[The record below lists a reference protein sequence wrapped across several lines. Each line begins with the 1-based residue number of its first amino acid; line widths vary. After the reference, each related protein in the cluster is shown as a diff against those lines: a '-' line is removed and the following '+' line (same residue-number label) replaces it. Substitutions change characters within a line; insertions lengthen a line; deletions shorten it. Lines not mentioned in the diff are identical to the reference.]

1 MSMSSKNNYL
11 NNIGL
16 VRVLSCVAVFL
27 YHMNILKGG
36 YLAVCVFFVISGY
49 FSCISL
55 LKKEKVSLKE
65 YYLKKFK
72 SLYLP
77 LLIVVFISTG
87 IITLFNNINWYNL
100 KPEVTSVL
108 LGYNNFWQLNANLDY
123 FASHSSSPFMHL
135 WYMGIILQFELVF
148 PFIFMLLKKIGDK
161 VHKILPC
168 IISFI
173 LALSSVVFFF
183 YSSLNS
189 NIMVTYYNTL
199 SRIFSLILGV
209 ALAFITHYYKKKKR
223 LSSKLLKINKVIFYT
238 YLLIITVWCFL
249 VESTSKYF
257 AIIMF
262 LTTIFSLRL
271 ITYGKETSNKKL
283 TIFDKIIKSIS
294 NVSYEIYLI
303 QYPVIFLFQYIELNI
318 YLEIF
323 LIILI
328 TVVLSYLL
336 YFALNLKQE
345 KLKVLKI
352 ILLILFIIPTVFG
365 LYKYVISKD
374 HTSEIKALE
383 EKLSENTKIMKER
396 NKAYAEKLK
405 QEQAVWNET
414 LNNLE
419 KGEAELKNMV
429 SNLPVVAIGDSVMLG
444 AVPEL
449 QKTFPNGYF
458 DAAVSRT
465 AYKAP
470 GIMRSLSNKGL
481 LGEPIIFNLGTNGD
495 CDDETKDLI
504 MQIVGNRKLFWVNVT
519 NDNAVGVNQMLNR
532 YASKYSNLHIID
544 WNSVASNHPEYFIA
558 DRIHLTAAGKEAYK
572 NTIFDSIYQVYLD
585 EYNAK
590 KQAIINEHNNI
601 ENQKITFIGNS
612 LLINAYDLIQ
622 TSYPESEII
631 TNSKYTYDVIENELK
646 KKINE
651 KSLSYKVVLLFDKN
665 SELTVNEYKKI
676 IELCST
682 HEIYIISTSINLD
695 TLNNEK
701 VHIIDFQEEL
711 NNNSDYLIADGVH
724 LSEKGNKK
732 LNEIIKEKLK

>member
-148 PFIFMLLKKIGDK
+148 PFIFMLLKKVGDK

-209 ALAFITHYYKKKKR
+209 ALAFITHYYKKKKL

-283 TIFDKIIKSIS
+283 TIFDKITKSIS

-318 YLEIF
+318 YLEIV

-336 YFALNLKQE
+336 
-345 KLKVLKI
+345 
-352 ILLILFIIPTVFG
+352 
-365 LYKYVISKD
+365 
-374 HTSEIKALE
+374 
-383 EKLSENTKIMKER
+383 
-396 NKAYAEKLK
+396 
-405 QEQAVWNET
+405 
-414 LNNLE
+414 
-419 KGEAELKNMV
+419 
-429 SNLPVVAIGDSVMLG
+429 
-444 AVPEL
+444 
-449 QKTFPNGYF
+449 
-458 DAAVSRT
+458 
-465 AYKAP
+465 
-470 GIMRSLSNKGL
+470 
-481 LGEPIIFNLGTNGD
+481 
-495 CDDETKDLI
+495 
-504 MQIVGNRKLFWVNVT
+504 
-519 NDNAVGVNQMLNR
+519 
-532 YASKYSNLHIID
+532 
-544 WNSVASNHPEYFIA
+544 
-558 DRIHLTAAGKEAYK
+558 
-572 NTIFDSIYQVYLD
+572 
-585 EYNAK
+585 
-590 KQAIINEHNNI
+590 
-601 ENQKITFIGNS
+601 
-612 LLINAYDLIQ
+612 
-622 TSYPESEII
+622 
-631 TNSKYTYDVIENELK
+631 
-646 KKINE
+646 
-651 KSLSYKVVLLFDKN
+651 
-665 SELTVNEYKKI
+665 
-676 IELCST
+676 
-682 HEIYIISTSINLD
+682 
-695 TLNNEK
+695 
-701 VHIIDFQEEL
+701 
-711 NNNSDYLIADGVH
+711 
-724 LSEKGNKK
+724 
-732 LNEIIKEKLK
+732 